1 MNYIFMAIFV
11 AIYLIGVVSI
21 VYQIYKIT
29 IIDAKARNLK
39 YPKLMGLLATSGK
52 SSEGLIIY
60 LLKRRKYPIKN
71 ISSSEQQEIVR
82 RKKIALVGIIFMVIG
97 TIGFVYVLVPFIGGI

>member
-39 YPKLMGLLATSGK
+39 HPKLMGLLATSGK

-82 RKKIALVGIIFMVIG
+82 RKKNSISRYNIYGYRCNRFCICITTYNLD
-97 TIGFVYVLVPFIGGI
+97 